1 MSTITIE
8 PPPKSNATVSFFEII
23 VICNDKSF
31 YNEFVMFAIYD
42 NQKHAV
48 HMAWTLFHALFYF
61 YQSPFR
67 WWK

>member
-8 PPPKSNATVSFFEII
+8 PPPKSNATVS
-23 VICNDKSF
+23 